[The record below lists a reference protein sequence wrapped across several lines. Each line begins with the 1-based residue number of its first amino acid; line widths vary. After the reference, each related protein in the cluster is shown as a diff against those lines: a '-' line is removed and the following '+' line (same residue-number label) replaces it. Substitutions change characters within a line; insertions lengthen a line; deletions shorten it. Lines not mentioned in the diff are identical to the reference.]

1 MNADPIKSKEYF
13 TTVNAISGVTSSA
26 NVATA
31 TSSSY
36 SGPLVQPITEID
48 DLDDF
53 NTAIAGSTS
62 GYFLHQFSTSVD
74 MLMLDFVFCF
84 H

>member
-13 TTVNAISGVTSSA
+13 TTVNAISGATSST
-26 NVATA
+26 NVDTA

-53 NTAIAGSTS
+53 NSAIAGSTS
-62 GYFLHQFSTSVD
+62 GYVLYQFSTSVD
-74 MLMLDFVFCF
+74 MLMFDFVFCF